1 MLSEHEEES
10 SSSNRESKHRPL
22 RRWSVVLAILVL
34 LVGGAVYL
42 ADRQD
47 YDFRGALRLAES
59 ASKEAATTASVKAAL
74 ALSRKVSAFDI
85 DVATQGSTV
94 RLRGE
99 VPSEEVRQLA
109 VAIAEDTMGVERVE
123 DQLIVDAAARP
134 SPELVRLRKR
144 VADLEIE
151 TALTRVLLGHP
162 DLAERNLQA
171 VVEDRRVT
179 LTGTVRNAAERY
191 GVEQVVAAV
200 DGVREVVNQLEVENA
215 SPAADPKEHLLAK
228 RTEFALYAS
237 DAFNMDGI
245 EVRASD
251 GSVILRGNVRSQAE
265 RLLAQRIAA
274 DVEGV
279 DEVANELEV
288 LTIPYDAGL
297 VPSGETWTDPSS

>member
-1 MLSEHEEES
+1 MLSHHEDES
-10 SSSNRESKHRPL
+10 SSSKEDDSQRPR
-22 RRWSVVLAILVL
+22 RRWSLVLAILVIL
-34 LVGGAVYL
+34 AGVAAYL
-42 ADRQD
+42 AYRQD

-85 DVATQGSTV
+85 DVATQGGIV

-123 DQLIVDAAARP
+123 DQLVVDAAARP
-134 SPELVRLRKR
+134 NPELVRLRKR

-151 TALTRVLLGHP
+151 TTLTRLLLGHP
-162 DLAERNLQA
+162 DLAERNLRA

-179 LTGTVRNAAERY
+179 LTGTVRDAAERD
-191 GVEQVVAAV
+191 GAEQVVAAIE
-200 DGVREVVNQLEVENA
+200 GVREVVNELEVENA
-215 SPAADPKEHLLAK
+215 PPAAESEEHLLAE
-228 RTEFALYAS
+228 RAEFALYAS

-251 GSVILRGNVRSQAE
+251 GNVILRGNVRSQAE
-265 RLLAQRIAA
+265 RLLAQRIVA

-288 LTIPYDAGL
+288 LTIPYDARLGASMDL
-297 VPSGETWTDPSS
+297 SS